1 VNEPEARASQF
12 TARLMLITDLAYLL
26 CSADMKLMPRDTAQ
40 HFKPD
45 FLMKELGVPVVEGIG
60 APIRLAHM
68 LVHLK
73 LNYSRT
79 YWPRSPL
86 YDGK

>member
-1 VNEPEARASQF
+1 
-12 TARLMLITDLAYLL
+12 
-26 CSADMKLMPRDTAQ
+26 
-40 HFKPD
+40 
-45 FLMKELGVPVVEGIG
+45 
-60 APIRLAHM
+60 M

-86 YDGK
+86 YDGKWDRRVEFSDRRDGPRFWSVDVRPTGRTSYGLAPITDAHVVRVQDWQPRFV